1 MQNLSEIVERYV
13 AVWNEPDAGRRRR
26 AIAEL
31 WTEDGVHLTPSGEAR
46 GHAAIEAR
54 IAGAH
59 ERLVRTGGNVFKPVD
74 NIDGHHNTVKFN
86 WLMLPA
92 AGGDVS
98 AVGFDFFVLG
108 EDGRIQR
115 DYQFIEP

>member
-1 MQNLSEIVERYV
+1 MQDLTKLVERYV
-13 AVWNEPDAGRRRR
+13 AVWNERDAERRRR

-31 WTEDGVHLTPSGEAR
+31 WAEDGAHYTNSVVAR
-46 GHAAIEAR
+46 GHDAIATR

-59 ERLVRTGGNVFKPVD
+59 QRLVLDGGYIFRPVD

-86 WLMLPA
+86 WLMIPA

-108 EDGRIQR
+108 DDGRIQV

>member
-1 MQNLSEIVERYV
+1 MRDVGQLVERYV
-13 AVWNEPDAGRRRR
+13 AVWNERDAGRRRR

-31 WTEDGVHLTPSGEAR
+31 WAEDGAHYTNSAEAR
-46 GHAAIEAR
+46 GHDAIAAR

-59 ERLVRTGGNVFKPVD
+59 QRLVQNGGYIFKPIDNVD
-74 NIDGHHNTVKFN
+74 SHHDTVKFN
-86 WLMLPA
+86 WLMIPA

-108 EDGRIQR
+108 KDGRIQA